1 MSPLPAAAR
10 APTGSRTTRSE
21 PTVTRR
27 IAALIGLLGRIA
39 LPWPADRQMPLPIGV
54 CGYVLAVNWAALLA
68 GARRSAAGKIRSRSP
83 LGAPKRSAFKR
94 RSLTASRGRGSAVA
108 RCLNPGLLHA

>member
-27 IAALIGLLGRIA
+27 IAALARGSA
-39 LPWPADRQMPLPIGV
+39 DAPADRSLQLRAGCQLGGTACWSKALRGGQNPISEPTRRPEAVRVQAPLTNGV
-54 CGYVLAVNWAALLA
+54 PRQGVR
-68 GARRSAAGKIRSRSP
+68 G
-83 LGAPKRSAFKR
+83 
-94 RSLTASRGRGSAVA
+94 RSL
-108 RCLNPGLLHA
+108 PE